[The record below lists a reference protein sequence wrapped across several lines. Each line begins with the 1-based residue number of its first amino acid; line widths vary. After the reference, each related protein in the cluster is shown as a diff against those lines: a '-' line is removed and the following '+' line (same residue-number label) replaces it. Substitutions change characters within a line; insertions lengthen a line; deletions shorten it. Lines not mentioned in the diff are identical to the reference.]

1 MSILIPIDYLITWIY
16 DLLMKVRTVPI
27 YPEPALLL
35 INEQNG
41 LSAKRYIVVSDLH
54 LGFENTLDTRG
65 IFIDSNLYL
74 TETINELVR
83 LIHSYKPEAVILLGD
98 LKSTVGHI
106 NKDEWKN
113 VPYFLDVISRYIDIY
128 FIPGNHDANIRFLIP
143 DYVNVFSMNGMLLND
158 TLLLHGHTMP
168 SNARLSTVKRIIMG
182 HIHPVFLK
190 QGSVLSGQR
199 VWLYF
204 KAKKWA
210 LSPMNM
216 TSVSQDDE
224 LVEIVVIPAFNR
236 YLYALSRKQFKKSI
250 SPIINRILLKN
261 AVEEAYIT
269 TLDGSLIGD
278 INSLHNVV

>member
-1 MSILIPIDYLITWIY
+1 
-16 DLLMKVRTVPI
+16 MKVRIIPI

-35 INEQNG
+35 IEEHDG

-74 TETINELVR
+74 TEIIDELVR

-106 NKDEWKN
+106 NRDEWKK
-113 VPYFLDVISRYIDIY
+113 VPYFLHVISNYTDLY

-143 DYVNVFSMNGMLLND
+143 DYINVFSINGMLLED

-168 SNARLSTVKRIIMG
+168 SNARLSAVKRIIMG

-204 KAKKWA
+204 KVKKWA
-210 LSPMNM
+210 LSRRNM
-216 TSVSQDDE
+216 THVPENNE
-224 LVEIVVIPAFNR
+224 LVEIVVIPAFNK
-236 YLYALSRKQFKKSI
+236 YLYALSKKQFKKSI
-250 SPIINRILLKN
+250 SPIINRVLLKD
-261 AVEEAYIT
+261 AIEEAYIT

>member
-1 MSILIPIDYLITWIY
+1 
-16 DLLMKVRTVPI
+16 
-27 YPEPALLL
+27 
-35 INEQNG
+35 
-41 LSAKRYIVVSDLH
+41 
-54 LGFENTLDTRG
+54 
-65 IFIDSNLYL
+65 
-74 TETINELVR
+74 
-83 LIHSYKPEAVILLGD
+83 
-98 LKSTVGHI
+98 
-106 NKDEWKN
+106 
-113 VPYFLDVISRYIDIY
+113 
-128 FIPGNHDANIRFLIP
+128 LIP
-143 DYVNVFSMNGMLLND
+143 DYINVFSMNGMLLND

-168 SNARLSTVKRIIMG
+168 SDARLSTVKRIIMG

-216 TSVSQDDE
+216 TSVSQDNE

-236 YLYALSRKQFKKSI
+236 YLYALSKKQFKKSI